1 MQVYVGDSCHRPGM
15 QQQQHPP
22 GGGGGGGGGGGQW
35 GNGGGFGSAG
45 GTGSMS
51 GGGGNGAGMGGS
63 APTMIHKT
71 MANVT
76 ILGKCGETSTS
87 ITLHYH
93 YGKGWMIL
101 ATISILLFNLA
112 LR

>member
-15 QQQQHPP
+15 QQQQHPQ

-45 GTGSMS
+45 GTGSM

-76 ILGKCGETSTS
+76 ILGEYDGGE
-87 ITLHYH
+87 
-93 YGKGWMIL
+93 KGLSDVRIVYVLWDLDVCPFLWRLL
-101 ATISILLFNLA
+101 A
-112 LR
+112 RG